1 MIRNIHIERG
11 IIVKKTPLENW
22 IINKTKIH
30 GNRLSLEEYQL
41 NKIKE
46 TIQYVKENSS
56 FYREKFKDIA
66 IEDINTIKDIQELP
80 FTTSEDIG
88 KDPYKFLCIPQ
99 KEIKRIVTLNTSGTT
114 GKEKRIFFSS
124 EDIDSII
131 DFFEHGMK
139 SLVHSDDRLL
149 VLLPG
154 DTFGSIGDLLKKAVK
169 NCTKFCVVMG
179 VLNDVEEV
187 TKTIIQENI
196 NCIVGIPLQILYL
209 ARTKTEIFKK
219 NIVKVLLSTD
229 YVPKVLVDELNNKY
243 DCKVFNHYGM
253 TEMGYGGGVQC
264 EALRGYH
271 MREVDLY
278 FEIIDP
284 VTGNILL
291 DGEYGEIVFTTLT
304 RRAMPLIRYRTGD
317 ISRFIK
323 EKCPCGSF
331 LKSMELLEGRMDNR
345 VMLED
350 NKWLYL
356 KELDE
361 ILLQYTCV
369 LNYKAYMDIDKIL
382 VIEIFTNDEEEF
394 NKIKDEIKNKIGK
407 LVFNKLGYVINI
419 QLIRKYD
426 DEIFKVKNSMVKRKI
441 LDHRKEGGK

>member
-1 MIRNIHIERG
+1 M
-11 IIVKKTPLENW
+11 
-22 IINKTKIH
+22 
-30 GNRLSLEEYQL
+30 
-41 NKIKE
+41 
-46 TIQYVKENSS
+46 
-56 FYREKFKDIA
+56 
-66 IEDINTIKDIQELP
+66 
-80 FTTSEDIG
+80 
-88 KDPYKFLCIPQ
+88 
-99 KEIKRIVTLNTSGTT
+99 
-114 GKEKRIFFSS
+114 
-124 EDIDSII
+124 
-131 DFFEHGMK
+131 
-139 SLVHSDDRLL
+139 
-149 VLLPG
+149 
-154 DTFGSIGDLLKKAVK
+154 
-169 NCTKFCVVMG
+169 
-179 VLNDVEEV
+179 
-187 TKTIIQENI
+187 
-196 NCIVGIPLQILYL
+196 
-209 ARTKTEIFKK
+209 
-219 NIVKVLLSTD
+219 
-229 YVPKVLVDELNNKY
+229 VLVDELNNKY
-243 DCKVFNHYGM
+243 NCKVFNHYGM

-331 LKSMELLEGRMDNR
+331 LKSMELLEGLMDNR

-369 LNYKAYMDIDKIL
+369 LNYKTYMDIDKIL
-382 VIEIFTNDEEEF
+382 VIEILTNDEEEF